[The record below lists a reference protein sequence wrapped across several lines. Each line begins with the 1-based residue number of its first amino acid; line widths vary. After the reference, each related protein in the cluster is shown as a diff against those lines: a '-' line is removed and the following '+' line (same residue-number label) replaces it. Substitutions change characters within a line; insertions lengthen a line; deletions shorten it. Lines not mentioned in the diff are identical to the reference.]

1 MSSGF
6 TSSQSKSQQSTSLP
20 QASNMENGLYDQ
32 LSNLSNQQ
40 AGSLT
45 EQSRLQRALLSPH
58 ETLQQLNQPFQAPSQ
73 TDAQQH
79 MLNKFGQ
86 DFMDRFNAGG
96 GTGAGMTPDEFQQYR
111 NEATA
116 FTRDP
121 LEGLRGNQDA
131 MMALQQQIAQNQAAQ
146 EAQAQQLTRMQNPY
160 GLSTEEQA
168 GINDV
173 YGAAQNRAM
182 NDMNLQFQ
190 DLVTSRGLNRY
201 DTPAAEPLARNM
213 GLMLGDLGAKR
224 SAALLN
230 RGEANRNFGMNQ
242 VMNNANLGQMQFN
255 QGLMLNQMTPGATN
269 ALLTPLLNQRM
280 AQSTSTGT
288 QTNTP
293 SLYDTIMRG
302 VGTAGSMIMG
312 AYGGGMLG
320 GGGGGGLNLASGIA
334 TSGAPTTNYSGGL
347 GGYSQGGNQF
357 LVNMPKF

>member
-6 TSSQSKSQQSTSLP
+6 TSSQQKQTQSTALP
-20 QASNMENGLYDQ
+20 QAGQMENALYDQ
-32 LSNLSNQQ
+32 LMGMSNQQ

-45 EQSRLQRALLSPH
+45 EQNRLQRALLSPH
-58 ETLQQLNQPFQAPSQ
+58 ETLQQLSQPFQAPSQ

-86 DFMDRFNAGG
+86 DFMGRFNAGG

-146 EAQAQQLTRMQNPY
+146 QAQAQQLTRMQDPY
-160 GLSTEEQA
+160 GLTGEERT
-168 GINDV
+168 GIGNV
-173 YGAAQNRAM
+173 YDQAQNRAM

-190 DLVTSRGLNRY
+190 DMITSRGLNRY

-213 GLMLGDLGAKR
+213 GLMLGDINAQR

-242 VMNNANLGQMQFN
+242 IAQNANLDQMQFG
-255 QGLMLNQMTPGATN
+255 QGLALNQMTPGATQN
-269 ALLTPLLNQRM
+269 LLAPLLQQRM
-280 AQSTSTGT
+280 SQATTSGT
-288 QTNTP
+288 STNTP

-302 VGTAGSMIMG
+302 VGTAGSMVMG

-320 GGGGGGLNLASGIA
+320 GGGGLGL
-334 TSGAPTTNYSGGL
+334 SGAPVSNVGGGL
-347 GGYSQGGNQF
+347 GSYAQGGSNF
-357 LVNMPKF
+357 LVNMPK

>member
-1 MSSGF
+1 MSSAF
-6 TSSQSKSQQSTSLP
+6 TSSQQKQTQSTSLP

-45 EQSRLQRALLSPH
+45 EQNRLQRALLSPH

-146 EAQAQQLTRMQNPY
+146 QAQAQQLTRMQNPY
-160 GLSTEEQA
+160 GLSTEEQV

-173 YGAAQNRAM
+173 YDQAQSRAM

-190 DLVTSRGLNRY
+190 DMITSRGLNRY

-213 GLMLGDLGAKR
+213 GLMLGDINAQR

-242 VMNNANLGQMQFN
+242 IAQNANLDQMQFG
-255 QGLMLNQMTPGATN
+255 QGLALNQMTPGATQN
-269 ALLTPLLNQRM
+269 LLAPLLQQRM
-280 AQSTSTGT
+280 SQATSTSSGS
-288 QTNTP
+288 NTP
-293 SLYDTIMRG
+293 SLYDTVMRG
-302 VGTAGSMIMG
+302 VGTAGSMVMG

-320 GGGGGGLNLASGIA
+320 GMGGGLGL
-334 TSGAPTTNYSGGL
+334 SGAPVSNVGGGL
-347 GGYSQGGNQF
+347 GSYAQGGSSF
-357 LVNMPKF
+357 LVNMPK